1 MSLDEFNKVT
11 PANFSTKTEN
21 FQPSAYKN
29 LNLEALPNVMAN
41 EGKQKKIIASLDS
54 MAAGLGSQANA
65 QNTNEVEI
73 VSYEEATGSNLSDSL
88 SLN

>member
-1 MSLDEFNKVT
+1 
-11 PANFSTKTEN
+11 
-21 FQPSAYKN
+21 
-29 LNLEALPNVMAN
+29 MAN

-88 SLN
+88 NLN